1 MFKFQETAQV
11 FQSDEDHQHFLREGY
26 VIKQLLDPA
35 EVVHLQMIYERLHP
49 DGVQG
54 FYTTTFHP
62 DPEHRQQVNDSILE
76 TALPRIEAIFKDF
89 KIYFASFIVKEPG
102 PKSKLIMHQDMTL
115 VDESKYNGINIWC
128 PLINLTETNGAIE
141 VLPRSH
147 RLYPTYRGSSLPD
160 IYDGLVEE
168 VANYLKPLHLKAGEA
183 VIFDQS
189 IIHNSPPN
197 LSHNPR
203 PVINIFV
210 THKDA
215 KIRIAYHNKEE
226 APEKVELFEQEDDF
240 LMNFQQFGNDIFS
253 RPKIGKSL
261 GFTEYDF
268 PKLTVERLVEEYG
281 ALTLPGQKGKSGK
294 KKGFFAR
301 LFGSKN

>member
-1 MFKFQETAQV
+1 MFQFTETAQV
-11 FQSDEDHQHFLREGY
+11 FQSQEDHESFLKNGY
-26 VIKQLLDPA
+26 VIKQLLDQP
-35 EVVHLQMIYERLHP
+35 EVTHLQMIYERLHP
-49 DGVQG
+49 DGVKG
-54 FYTTTFHP
+54 FYSTTFHP
-62 DPEHRQQVNDSILE
+62 DPDHRQEVNDSILE
-76 TALPRIEAIFKDF
+76 TAMPRIEAIFKDF

-102 PKSKLIMHQDMTL
+102 PQSKLIMHQDMTL

-128 PLINLTETNGAIE
+128 PLVNLTTVNGAIE

-147 RLYPTYRGSSLPD
+147 RLHPTYRGSSLPD
-160 IYDGLVEE
+160 LYDGMVPE
-168 VANYLKPLHLKAGEA
+168 VKSFLQALHLKAGEA

-197 LSHNPR
+197 LSSNPR

-215 KIRIAYHNKEE
+215 KIQIAYHNKEVE
-226 APEKVELFEQEDDF
+226 PDKVELFEQEDDF
-240 LMNFQQFGNDIFS
+240 LMNFQQFGKDIFS

-261 GFTEYDF
+261 GFVDYDF
-268 PKLTVERLVEEYG
+268 PGLTIEKLEAEYG
-281 ALTLPGQKGKSGK
+281 PLPQKEEQASK

-301 LFGSKN
+301 LFNRS